1 MSYTLAVIF
10 SFSIVVPSLI
20 GWIRFREINPAYY
33 PFIYCLWIGL
43 ANEVISFLLIRNGH
57 SNAVNNNIYVLTE
70 SLLITWLFFKLGLF
84 QRQKFLFPLFLF
96 LLISIWSAEALYIR
110 SLHVRYIY
118 FRISYS
124 FLIAMMSVNMINRQL
139 LTEKENILKNPI
151 FLISVAFVL
160 YYTYKIILLSF
171 QIYGVSQI
179 PLVVA
184 ILGIDS
190 YLNLLSIIIFTLAVL
205 WMPTKHRFS
214 PSF

>member
-10 SFSIVVPSLI
+10 SFSIVIPSVI
-20 GWIRFREINPAYY
+20 GWIRFNKIDPVYY
-33 PFIYCLWIGL
+33 PFIYCISIGL
-43 ANEVISFLLIRNGH
+43 INEVVSFILIRHGH
-57 SNAVNNNIYVLTE
+57 SNAVNNNIYVLSE
-70 SLLITWLFFKLGLF
+70 SLLITWFFFKLGLF
-84 QRQKFLFPLFLF
+84 RPRFLFPLFLY
-96 LLISIWSAEALYIR
+96 LLIIIWLAEAIYAR

-118 FRISYS
+118 FRLFYS

-139 LTEKENILKNPI
+139 LNEKENILKNSI
-151 FLISVAFVL
+151 FLISVAYVL

-179 PLVVA
+179 PLVIA

-205 WMPTKHRFS
+205 WMPIKPRFS
-214 PSF
+214 LSF